1 MQPDSMCADR
11 RPGNS
16 DRMIGSASS
25 AVALAKPLQY
35 CAGAGSF
42 KAVDF
47 LMKSALGFFFSALM
61 ATTAVAQNTTQ
72 TFQLR
77 NGWNSIWLE
86 VEPTNAEIA
95 VVFAG
100 LPVSSIWTYTSPGAV
115 EFIRDQ
121 TEELFNQPG
130 WQPHFPASRPES
142 FLTKLYTVNALR
154 AYLVKLTNG
163 PRTLTVTGR
172 PVVRAAKWVPDS
184 FNLRGFPVDPSALPT
199 FSTFFSP
206 SPAHVGQRI
215 YQLRDNGQWT
225 LVNATETMK
234 HGEAYWAFCRG
245 ASTYQGPLG
254 FTLEPGDGLNYG
266 ALLNEI
272 RQHYK
277 NESPGRRSI
286 CLQDLGTGANTPLS
300 YQDFQNNRLTWVNLP
315 APRCFT
321 LDGGEDFDGFL
332 AVRRRDFSG
341 TNFGSILEVKDD
353 IGTRYLVAVTAAK
366 LTAARPGLNLAP
378 PTGAAELTSGL
389 WVGTATVTNVNEAN
403 SSQPARLT
411 PTRSSFDL
419 RMLVHVDGTGRPSM
433 LKEVIQMWQNG
444 STTNDAQGRAVTDK
458 PGRYLLLT
466 DDSLLAQYRGAS
478 LRDGVSVGRR
488 ISTVD
493 FDFDGGTSNLLAMT
507 GAFGIGN
514 TARATL
520 VLEPDAPTNPFK
532 HKFHPDHDNLDA
544 TYRNFKAEAYRVTR
558 QVELQFTAQPPS
570 ALESSSAAIE
580 YGYSVLGGIYRET
593 VSGLHRTNILAS
605 GTFRLTRVNN
615 SPVLNR

>member
-1 MQPDSMCADR
+1 
-11 RPGNS
+11 
-16 DRMIGSASS
+16 
-25 AVALAKPLQY
+25 
-35 CAGAGSF
+35 
-42 KAVDF
+42 
-47 LMKSALGFFFSALM
+47 MKSALGFLLSALL
-61 ATTAVAQNTTQ
+61 ATTVAAQTTTQ

-100 LPVSSIWTYTSPGAV
+100 LPVSSIWTYTAPGAV

-121 TEELFNQPG
+121 SEALFNEPG
-130 WQPHFPASRPES
+130 WQPHFPVSRPES
-142 FLTKLYTVNALR
+142 FLTKLHTVNALR

-163 PRTLTVTGR
+163 PRTLTITGR

-184 FNLRGFPVDPSALPT
+184 FNLRGFPVNPSALPT

-206 SPAHVGQRI
+206 SEAHVGQRI

-225 LVNATETMK
+225 LVNATETMR

-272 RQHYK
+272 QQHYK
-277 NESPGRRSI
+277 NASPGRRTI

-315 APRCFT
+315 APRCFP
-321 LDGGEDFDGFL
+321 LEGGENLDGFL
-332 AVRRRDFSG
+332 AVRRRDFAG

-353 IGTRYLVAVTAAK
+353 IGTRYLVAVTAGK

-378 PTGAAELTSGL
+378 PTGTAELTSGL

-403 SSQPARLT
+403 SSQPTRLT
-411 PTRSSFDL
+411 PTRSPFDL
-419 RMLVHVDGTGRPSM
+419 RMLVHVDGAGRPSL

-444 STTNDAQGRAVTDK
+444 TTTNDAQGRAVTER

-544 TYRNFKAEAYRVTR
+544 TYRNFKPEAYRVTR
-558 QVELQFTAQPPS
+558 QVELQFTAQPAS

-593 VSGLHRTNILAS
+593 VSGLHRTNIVAS